1 MDNEIQLISDG
12 DGLAVIGDPTTVERF
27 LVSEGLS
34 SKALELPRLRSAL
47 GTGAAATRA
56 GSEIA
61 ANSGRW
67 VKLTEESATLVKKH
81 GLRKSSKSG
90 LSTGVV
96 KGSKGQVKG
105 FVEFVKTPGSLLTNP
120 ALLAG
125 AAGVMAQVAMQ
136 QTMDEIADYL
146 ATIDEKVDDVLRA
159 QKDAVLARM
168 IGVGFVIDEAMTV
181 REHGGRVN
189 EVTWSHR
196 TKVDRRCRRRRRRS
210 QKLRRTR
217 CVSSTH
223 SRRRWSARPRCVISP
238 RRPRKPSPAF
248 GNGWLFWLA
257 ASN

>member
-1 MDNEIQLISDG
+1 MRISDW
-12 DGLAVIGDPTTVERF
+12 
-27 LVSEGLS
+27 S
-34 SKALELPRLRSAL
+34 SDVCSSDL
-47 GTGAAATRA
+47 
-56 GSEIA
+56 
-61 ANSGRW
+61 RW

-159 QKDAVLARM
+159 QTDAVLARM
-168 IGVGFVIDEAMTV
+168 IGVGRSE
-181 REHGGRVN
+181 EHTSELQSLMRNSYAV
-189 EVTWSHR
+189 
-196 TKVDRRCRRRRRRS
+196 
-210 QKLRRTR
+210 
-217 CVSSTH
+217 
-223 SRRRWSARPRCVISP
+223 
-238 RRPRKPSPAF
+238 F
-248 GNGWLFWLA
+248 GLK
-257 ASN
+257 